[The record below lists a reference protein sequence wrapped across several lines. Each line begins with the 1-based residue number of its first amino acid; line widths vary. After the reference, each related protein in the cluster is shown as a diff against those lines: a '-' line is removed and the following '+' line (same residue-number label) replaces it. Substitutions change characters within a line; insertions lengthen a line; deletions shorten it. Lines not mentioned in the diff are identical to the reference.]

1 MLRISIS
8 LIVIIMVA
16 VFVLSVAP
24 VLGSLP
30 ETFEADEEDS
40 DVH

>member
-1 MLRISIS
+1 MLRIAIS
-8 LIVIIMVA
+8 LIVIVMVA
-16 VFVLSVAP
+16 VFILIVAP
-24 VLGSLP
+24 VLGPLP